1 MASISTNSIVEAI
14 VSEASSLKTYLENVD
29 EQTWA
34 SDSTSDGWTIEDIA
48 FHLSVSVGGWASNIT
63 RAVAGHSGPPKGQSF
78 VPSG

>member
-29 EQTWA
+29 EQTWV

-48 FHLSVSVGGWASNIT
+48 FHLSVSVG
-63 RAVAGHSGPPKGQSF
+63 AVSYTHLTLPTNRE
-78 VPSG
+78 V